1 MDSGA
6 PIDDRERK
14 LLRDRARMLAAA
26 PLPGEE
32 ALISGLAFRLGAG
45 TYAVEPRHVREVHP
59 VPRVTPLPGVPSFVR
74 GIINVRGRIVSL
86 LDLKSLFGIPDSGTT
101 QTDNVIILQSPGMEF
116 GLLVDE
122 ILGLTA
128 IPISSLQPSLP
139 SLTNMRAEYLKGIT
153 AHGLVF
159 LDAARLLA
167 DKKLL
172 INETVGSA
180 G

>member
-1 MDSGA
+1 MNTSARSSG
-6 PIDDRERK
+6 
-14 LLRDRARMLAAA
+14 
-26 PLPGEE
+26 
-32 ALISGLAFRLGAG
+32 
-45 TYAVEPRHVREVHP
+45 TVREVHP

-86 LDLKSLFGIPDSGTT
+86 LDLKSMFGILDGGAT
-101 QTDNVIILQSPGMEF
+101 QAGNVIILHSSGMEF

-128 IPISSLQPSLP
+128 IPVSSLQPSLP
-139 SLTNMRAEYLKGIT
+139 TLTNVRAEFLLGVT